1 MELDLLTAISPIDG
15 RYRGKTAAL
24 ADYFSEYALIK
35 YRVRVEIEY
44 FISLCELPLPQL
56 KDFDHS
62 LFPALR
68 AIYQDFSEADAQRV
82 KDIEKVTNHDVKAVE
97 YFIKEQL
104 DKLEEEKL
112 GKGYFEQSR
121 EFIHFGLTSQD
132 INNTS
137 VPLSVK
143 DALAEVFI
151 PQVEE
156 LIAQLEEYADEWRDV
171 PMLAKTHGQP
181 ASPTRLGKEVMVFV
195 YRLKEQLDSLKSC
208 KYTAKFGGA
217 TGNYNAHHVA
227 YPQYDWK
234 EFGNRFVSEKLGLE
248 REQYTTQISNYDHLG
263 AIFDAVRRINTII
276 IDLDRDFWMYI
287 SMEYFK
293 QKIKAGEVGSSA
305 MPHKVNPIDYENS
318 EGNLGIANAI
328 LQFLAQKLP
337 VSRLQRDLTD
347 STVLRNIGV
356 PLGHSVIAIQSTL
369 KGLRK
374 LILNEEALRK
384 DLDNTWAVVAE
395 AIQTILRREAYP
407 HPYEALKA
415 LTRTNKHMDEN
426 TIHEFVKTLDVSD
439 AVKAELMAITPW
451 NYTGI

>member
-15 RYRGKTAAL
+15 RYRSKTDAL
-24 ADYFSEYALIK
+24 AKYFSEYALIR

-44 FISLCELPLPQL
+44 FITLCELPLPQL
-56 KDFDHS
+56 ASFDAS
-62 LFPALR
+62 LFESLR
-68 AIYQDFSEADAQRV
+68 NIYRNFSEADAQRV

-97 YFIKEQL
+97 YFIKEEFDKIGGL
-104 DKLEEEKL
+104 DAYK
-112 GKGYFEQSR
+112 

-137 VPLSVK
+137 VPLSIK
-143 DALAEVFI
+143 DALDESYY
-151 PQVEE
+151 PQIEE
-156 LIAQLEEYADEWRDV
+156 LIAQLRAYAEEWANV

-195 YRLKEQLDSLKSC
+195 YRLERQLALMKAC
-208 KYTAKFGGA
+208 PITAKFGGA

-234 EFGNRFVSEKLGLE
+234 AFGNAFVADKLGLE
-248 REQYTTQISNYDHLG
+248 REEYTTQISNYDNLS
-263 AIFDAVRRINTII
+263 ALFDAMKRINTII
-276 IDLDRDFWMYI
+276 IDLDRDFWQYV

-305 MPHKVNPIDYENS
+305 MPHKVNPIDFENS
-318 EGNLGIANAI
+318 EGNMGVANAI
-328 LQFLAQKLP
+328 LEHLSRKLP

-347 STVLRNIGV
+347 STVLRNVGV
-356 PLGHSVIAIQSTL
+356 PVGHMVIAIQSTL

-374 LILNEEALRK
+374 LLLNETAIAG
-384 DLDNTWAVVAE
+384 DLDNCWAVVAE

-415 LTRTNKHMDEN
+415 LTRTNQAITEESIKNFIE
-426 TIHEFVKTLDVSD
+426 TLEVGEDI
-439 AVKAELMAITPW
+439 KKELRAITPHS
-451 NYTGI
+451 YTGI